1 MRKYLN
7 DLTVE
12 TGLIEQNEYNSSS
25 KMSFNSTII
34 IMFMIAIFFLLSLV
48 AMVAV
53 QTQNILNGVTM
64 AERYG
69 KRTTPAAYIAD
80 NISSHRV
87 NRN

>member
-69 KRTTPAAYIAD
+69 KRTTPTAYIAD